1 MSHQVATTVR
11 SFCFGLYCSAFLSNC
26 EKYWEF
32 LKRNLKAK
40 LFIKGCLKPE
50 VPTSR
55 LRTSTSSHFSFRELS
70 SAVYSAKV
78 RRRDWL
84 GEGGGCAGGGRG
96 GGRERESA
104 LIPTFISDTSMVLT
118 ARSLGWGPW
127 VFSTASPPTR
137 RKIVFDN
144 HGSLVNICQVNS

>member
-84 GEGGGCAGGGRG
+84 GEGGWCAGGGRG
-96 GGRERESA
+96 GGRESKEEKREA
-104 LIPTFISDTSMVLT
+104 LGRGLGVWLSIPITHSPCCLNSQ
-118 ARSLGWGPW
+118 RWGHLYSQDSRPMNIKCY
-127 VFSTASPPTR
+127 SRPP
-137 RKIVFDN
+137 
-144 HGSLVNICQVNS
+144 

>member
-11 SFCFGLYCSAFLSNC
+11 SFCFGLYCSVFLSNC
-26 EKYWEF
+26 EKLEF

-50 VPTSR
+50 VPASR
-55 LRTSTSSHFSFRELS
+55 LRSSTSSHFSFRGLS
-70 SAVYSAKV
+70 SAIYSAKV

-84 GEGGGCAGGGRG
+84 GEGGGEQGEGEERG
-96 GGRERESA
+96 GKESA
-104 LIPTFISDTSMVLT
+104 VIPTFISDTSVVLT

-127 VFSTASPPTR
+127 VFSTSWPPTR
-137 RKIVFDN
+137 RKIVFDD
-144 HGSLVNICQVNS
+144 HSSLVNICQVNS

>member
-78 RRRDWL
+78 RRRDLL
-84 GEGGGCAGGGRG
+84 GDGGAVRR
-96 GGRERESA
+96 GRERRGEGKRECPHPHLHFRHEHGTHSKVPGLGA
-104 LIPTFISDTSMVLT
+104 LGLQH
-118 ARSLGWGPW
+118 RL
-127 VFSTASPPTR
+127 ASYP
-137 RKIVFDN
+137 
-144 HGSLVNICQVNS
+144 QENSV